1 MKKDKLYIENLF
13 KDLIDKN
20 IFIKATVSN
29 PVNKKNGITKGNL
42 KPVLIKNEIYIQ
54 LETFKENKAYHENI
68 CFCDFMVKF
77 SKILDEFKQ
86 ILIVSQGID
95 YQILKGKNDYTI
107 RENENKKVVKS
118 LEHNKKRQYILEE
131 GKPIPFLVKL
141 GVMGEDGK
149 VFKNS
154 YDKFR
159 QINKYLEFIDD
170 TIREMQNKKL
180 IDNHIKVVDF
190 GCGKSYLTFALHHY
204 LKDIRE
210 FTYEIIGLDLK
221 KDVMEKCNRI
231 AKDLDC
237 DN

>member
-1 MKKDKLYIENLF
+1 MQY
-13 KDLIDKN
+13 
-20 IFIKATVSN
+20 
-29 PVNKKNGITKGNL
+29 TKENL

-77 SKILDEFKQ
+77 SEILDEFKQ

-149 VFKNS
+149 VF
-154 YDKFR
+154 
-159 QINKYLEFIDD
+159 
-170 TIREMQNKKL
+170 
-180 IDNHIKVVDF
+180 
-190 GCGKSYLTFALHHY
+190 
-204 LKDIRE
+204 
-210 FTYEIIGLDLK
+210 
-221 KDVMEKCNRI
+221 
-231 AKDLDC
+231 
-237 DN
+237 